1 MFPSPE
7 GKWRGRRAAAVAVA
21 LVLVAAVGA
30 LVAQRLRW
38 EERPLDVRTLGRYGR
53 SHPGF
58 DVAGS
63 PDQWQQLRQS
73 LVQQPALPD
82 VDFRREWVVA
92 AFMGEKPTGGYRV
105 DVRDV
110 VREGRL
116 IRVTVVQEEPG
127 PDDFVTMVITYPGHI
142 VAAARPPAG
151 RYTVV
156 FADAG
161 GRELLRREVTL

>member
-7 GKWRGRRAAAVAVA
+7 GNRRGRRAAAIVVA

-38 EERPLDVRTLGRYGR
+38 EEGPLEMRTLGRYGR

-63 PDQWQQLRQS
+63 PDQWQELRRAWCS
-73 LVQQPALPD
+73 SRPFPTWISAGNGSWP
-82 VDFRREWVVA
+82 RSW
-92 AFMGEKPTGGYRV
+92 EKPTGGYRV
-105 DVRDV
+105 DVREV

-116 IRVTVVQEEPG
+116 IRVTVVQQEPG
-127 PDDFVTMVITYPGHI
+127 PDDVVTMVITYPGHI
-142 VAAARPPAG
+142 VAAARPPVA

-156 FADAG
+156 FSDAD